1 MRLSCLPRVQC
12 RLAAFDRFRP
22 LSTAFDHFRPLSTAF
37 DGRAARGICGRP
49 GMLAQRQHLLAS
61 VLDLALSYFAVI
73 FVILLAYPLL
83 NKWLLEA

>member
-1 MRLSCLPRVQC
+1 
-12 RLAAFDRFRP
+12 
-22 LSTAFDHFRPLSTAF
+22 
-37 DGRAARGICGRP
+37 
-49 GMLAQRQHLLAS
+49 MLAQRQHLLAS